1 MGRARTMRQLSA
13 GLWLHGLL
21 ALSATAVEGARKQ
34 VRVLYDFEAPAE
46 IAEFRGLADDG
57 VFVEAVQ
64 DNGVTSG
71 RTCLRVVGKEKA
83 PWAALLIRGERLRGW
98 AEFEHFAMDVFSE
111 SKEKISICF
120 ELWDGSSH
128 NYQTRCT
135 YEARIHEGRNQL
147 VWRMNRAKRNSKEGR
162 SWEELEP
169 KDKIRLNDL
178 RMVKIFFTPLTS
190 GGDTVLWID
199 RLRVLQEDAVGG
211 RMKVRIPDGA
221 RAFDFGREGS
231 TVPGFSWVGA
241 RGSAVSG
248 AGVKEVG
255 RAWPDPLS
263 GDGLASGEGEFR
275 FEAAVPDGE
284 YWVWV
289 NAGRVVDES
298 TRSLPYLLQIGDR
311 TLVRENVEDR
321 DFYGRKGL
329 FRHLDT
335 QYSERPNAL
344 WLDYV
349 EPVCPSRELRVRIS
363 GGKLTVRVSNHRL
376 AALVVLP
383 VARRAAFAE
392 MTADIRR
399 ERIRTCYSP
408 LYFDKHERP
417 RRQTGAGPYLVWSPV
432 PERQIRPWSGPSRGE
447 AAVRGVDLRGAK
459 GQRLVFRACVTA
471 FEDLGNGDIRVSDLK
486 GAGAVLRSRNIRPYY
501 QNYRVRGTD
510 VGEMMLVPRTRIRF
524 EEGTTWA
531 YWFWLSIPDDAR
543 PGTYEGTLTF
553 TPDRGAPT
561 DLAVRLEV
569 YPFAL
574 EPILPVSYGM
584 YYGVWDFPEGI
595 DRRRKTLEQH
605 RFMREIGFTA
615 TCVGSGVVRGLSPGG
630 KVRLSFD
637 PMLYEIARE
646 VGMGQHPDQRMMT
659 TSLGMARAIAR
670 RLGLSPAVDRNPGIE
685 FTKPEL
691 KGYYQNAIRQL
702 RAFTDR
708 MGLPVAVE
716 VVDEPRETPNPWNR
730 NLEQTCT
737 YADWL
742 REAGSPAT
750 FVTPMG
756 DTNQGKDYT
765 GLVDHVDIVSVHA
778 TSHSKGMISRTRAQ
792 RKTLWFYNTGMD
804 RFSWGFYNW
813 RMGSKGRWEWHWS
826 WGGGDTEGYPNP
838 AEWHTPF
845 TGRDGYAV
853 RAPYWEYPGGML
865 FKSAFLHVAQGTT
878 DYAYLV
884 TLEKVIASSR
894 NAAAA
899 AKAKEF
905 LSALREAIPEW
916 PDVGGLASADA
927 GALVGTGIDTHVAG
941 RAEEWRREIASH
953 IIALE

>member
-1 MGRARTMRQLSA
+1 MDLVRTMRRLSA
-13 GLWLHGLL
+13 VFWFQGLL
-21 ALSATAVEGARKQ
+21 ALSTTAAEAPRKEI
-34 VRVLYDFEAPAE
+34 RVLYDFEDPAE
-46 IAEFRGLADDG
+46 IAEFRGFADEG

-71 RTCLRVVGKEKA
+71 RTCMRVVGKEKE
-83 PWAALLIRGERLRGW
+83 PWAALLIRGDRLRNWGD
-98 AEFEHFAMDVFSE
+98 FEHFAMDVFSE
-111 SKEKISICF
+111 RQEKVRICF
-120 ELWDGSSH
+120 ELWDTSSRD
-128 NYQTRCT
+128 YQTRCT
-135 YEARIHEGRNQL
+135 YEAQIHEGRNQL
-147 VWRMNRAKRNSKEGR
+147 VWCMNRAKRNSKEGR

-169 KDKIRLNDL
+169 KDKIRLDDL
-178 RMVKIFFTPLTS
+178 KMVKIFFIPLPS

-199 RLRVLQEDAVGG
+199 RLRILQEDALGG
-211 RMKVRIPDGA
+211 TMQVELPDGA
-221 RAFDFGREGS
+221 MAFDFGGEGT
-231 TVPGFSWVGA
+231 TVPGFTWVGET
-241 RGSAVSG
+241 GKGVSG

-255 RAWPDPLS
+255 SVWPDPLS
-263 GDGLASGEGEFR
+263 GDGLTSSQGEFR
-275 FEAAVPDGE
+275 FEVAMPDGE

-289 NAGRVVDES
+289 NTGRVVDET
-298 TRSLPYLLQIGDR
+298 TRSLPYLLRVGDQ
-311 TLVRENVEDR
+311 TLVDERVDER

-329 FRHLDT
+329 FRHLET

-349 EPVCPSRELRVRIS
+349 EPVLPSRELRTKVS
-363 GGKLTVRVSNHRL
+363 GGKLTVQVCNHRL
-376 AALVVLP
+376 TALVVLP
-383 VARRAAFAE
+383 VARRAAFTE
-392 MTADIRR
+392 MRADLRR
-399 ERIRTCYSP
+399 ERIATFYSP
-408 LYFDKHERP
+408 LYFDKHEKP
-417 RRQTGAGPYLVWSPV
+417 RRQTGPGPYLVWSPAA
-432 PERQIRPWSGPSRGE
+432 ERAIRPWSGPSREE
-447 AAVRGVDLRGAK
+447 ADVRGLDLRGAR

-471 FEDLGNGDIRVSDLK
+471 FEDLGNGDISVSDLK
-486 GAGAVLRSRNIRPYY
+486 GAGGVLPSRSIRAYY
-501 QNYRVRGTD
+501 QNYRVQGTD
-510 VGEMMLVPRTRIRF
+510 VGEMALVPKTRIRF
-524 EEGTTWA
+524 ETGITWA
-531 YWFWLSIPDDAR
+531 YWFWLRIPDDAT
-543 PGTYEGTLTF
+543 PGTYEGALTF
-553 TPDRGAPT
+553 TPDRGDPME
-561 DLAVRLEV
+561 LAVRLEV

-574 EPILPVSYGM
+574 ESVLPVSYGM
-584 YYGVWDFPEGI
+584 YYGMWDFPEGI
-595 DRRRKTLEQH
+595 DRRRKALEQH

-615 TCVGSGVVRGLSPGG
+615 TCVGSGVVRGLGPGS

-637 PMLYEIARE
+637 PTLYEIARE
-646 VGMGQHPDQRMMT
+646 VGMGRHPEQRMMT

-685 FTKPEL
+685 FSKPEL
-691 KGYYQNAIRQL
+691 KGYYQDAIRQL
-702 RAFTDR
+702 RTFTDR

-756 DTNQGKDYT
+756 DTNQGRDYT

-778 TSHSKGMISRTRAQ
+778 TSHSKRMIQRTRAQ

-838 AEWHTPF
+838 AEWYTPF

-865 FKSAFLHVAQGTT
+865 FKSALLHVAGGIT

-884 TLEKVIASSR
+884 TLEKAIASSR
-894 NAAAA
+894 NAEAATRA
-899 AKAKEF
+899 REF

-927 GALVGTGIDTHVAG
+927 GALVGTGIGTHVAG
-941 RAEEWRREIASH
+941 RAEEWRREIASL